1 MTAAKSAVNAPSPVM
16 KSITT
21 GDVLKMKNARA
32 TRNTPAATI
41 VAAWMSAEVGVGP
54 SIASSSHTWSGN
66 CPDLPIAPMKSR
78 NPMSVSIPVPAAI
91 A

>member
-1 MTAAKSAVNAPSPVM
+1 MTAAKSAVNAPSPAM

-41 VAAWMSAEVGVGP
+41 VAAWMRADTGVGP
-54 SIASSSHTWSGN
+54 AIASPSHACSGN
-66 CPDLPIAPMKSR
+66 
-78 NPMSVSIPVPAAI
+78 
-91 A
+91 